1 MPRRSDKSLVPSGVA
16 VAPKIDV
23 SCRNSNLF
31 AASSSSLPTSPQ
43 GAPKRV
49 CPSSLLSSSR
59 SSPRAATSSA
69 SAASFSRHERH
80 SDGSSSS
87 DAADCDGPAPSAS
100 RRIRR
105 RVVSASSAPAH
116 PLPLLRSASSD
127 SYFVSAINR
136 NPSICLFA
144 ALSPRSDFSLLCDD
158 SVLSALSEDPPS
170 SNPHSLAA
178 TTAQLKPLS
187 RLKVRAATS
196 VLLTLSCSHPAHVT
210 VSQAA
215 VLRTVSSLRAGSGV
229 GGGTGSASGGGAK
242 RTRSSSYFVN
252 VTWQA
257 TTLNDLHVA
266 LDATPARLKQQLE
279 TMTGVPADCQQL
291 ICRGTTL
298 EDSTPLYAT
307 LWRSFRAA

>member
-23 SCRNSNLF
+23 SCRNSTPF
-31 AASSSSLPTSPQ
+31 ATASSSLPTSPK
-43 GAPKRV
+43 GAPKRFR
-49 CPSSLLSSSR
+49 PPSLLSSSR

-69 SAASFSRHERH
+69 SAASFSQHEHH

-87 DAADCDGPAPSAS
+87 DAADCDGPAPSVS

-105 RVVSASSAPAH
+105 RVASASSAPAH
-116 PLPLLRSASSD
+116 LLPLLRSASSD

-158 SVLSALSEDPPS
+158 FVLSALSEDPPS
-170 SNPHSLAA
+170 SNPHSPAA

-196 VLLTLSCSHPAHVT
+196 VLFTSCSRDSVSGRCVTSRIFLACGIWRRGWDGERFRRRRQAHAQLQLLRQCDVASDDVQRLACCTGRHP
-210 VSQAA
+210 SQTQTAA
-215 VLRTVSSLRAGSGV
+215 
-229 GGGTGSASGGGAK
+229 
-242 RTRSSSYFVN
+242 
-252 VTWQA
+252 
-257 TTLNDLHVA
+257 
-266 LDATPARLKQQLE
+266 
-279 TMTGVPADCQQL
+279 
-291 ICRGTTL
+291 
-298 EDSTPLYAT
+298 
-307 LWRSFRAA
+307 